1 VLAVDPLAGLELPVP
16 RLPRLRAVEPRWVRL
31 GDELRLWLR
40 DPLEL
45 SDRMALVPEVLLPL
59 LAMLDGTHDARALA
73 ASFGLRTGIPLS
85 TSTVETILRELDEAL
100 LLEGPRYERAV
111 ARLLAAYRALPH
123 RPPALAGR
131 SYPDDPDALDTLL
144 EAFVAA
150 WQEMVAAASTGTA
163 GTPEA
168 APGALGPIARAAG
181 VLSPHID
188 YGRGGLLYA
197 GTWQAALAA
206 VASAEVIVIFGTDH
220 AGGPG
225 RLTPTAQRY
234 ATPWGALEVDRA
246 AVEAVAAA
254 LGEEAY
260 TEELHHR
267 SEHSIELAVIW
278 LHWALRRAGRDP
290 AGAPLVPLLCGSFQC
305 WMGTEERPAGP
316 PAAALA
322 ALARA
327 IEGRRTLVVAAAD
340 LAHVGPAF
348 GDAAP
353 LSEEAKQALAAG
365 DAGMLETIAA
375 GDAEGFLAYLRAEG
389 DRRRVCGLPPIY
401 WAMRLLDRLGG
412 QPARGR
418 LVGYDQCPADE
429 RGGSVVSI
437 AGMLWE

>member
-1 VLAVDPLAGLELPVP
+1 PHLVYNEGMSGTPRWSDSPDPLPLRRRRSAVAPAGGPSLSPVPPAVPAPARPISVPESSPAPRPGFAVGAPPPSSPEGRAVLAVDPLAGLELPVP

-246 AVEAVAAA
+246 AV
-254 LGEEAY
+254 
-260 TEELHHR
+260 
-267 SEHSIELAVIW
+267 
-278 LHWALRRAGRDP
+278 
-290 AGAPLVPLLCGSFQC
+290 
-305 WMGTEERPAGP
+305 
-316 PAAALA
+316 
-322 ALARA
+322 
-327 IEGRRTLVVAAAD
+327 
-340 LAHVGPAF
+340 
-348 GDAAP
+348 
-353 LSEEAKQALAAG
+353 
-365 DAGMLETIAA
+365 
-375 GDAEGFLAYLRAEG
+375 
-389 DRRRVCGLPPIY
+389 
-401 WAMRLLDRLGG
+401 
-412 QPARGR
+412 
-418 LVGYDQCPADE
+418 
-429 RGGSVVSI
+429 
-437 AGMLWE
+437 